1 MEFQEILIFAIGL
14 NVTSGIG
21 AFLFASMDDK
31 HGAKLIIMASLSAL
45 IGLGIGIMIVDD
57 KTYFIILALCLGIF
71 IGPVQASSRSMMA
84 RLSPANM
91 SAQMFGFYAM
101 TGKSISFLG
110 PLLFAILTQV
120 FENQRAGIA
129 AIIGLWIVGFILML
143 KIKEA

>member
-1 MEFQEILIFAIGL
+1 
-14 NVTSGIG
+14 
-21 AFLFASMDDK
+21 
-31 HGAKLIIMASLSAL
+31 
-45 IGLGIGIMIVDD
+45 MIVDD